1 MRAIRRQ
8 TMNKKK
14 MSRKARENLIGYSFI
29 GIWIIGFL
37 AFMLVPLLTSLV
49 YSLSEV
55 SITGTGI
62 VVTFHGFK
70 NYKNIFQIEEGF
82 VFTESL
88 VNFVFKEL
96 IFQLPIII
104 VFSVLIAMLLN
115 QKIKGRG
122 FFRTVFF
129 LPVIIASGPVIKEL
143 ISQGAGGTN
152 IFETYGFISVI
163 ENTLNPALAEPIIK
177 IFSEIIIIFWFSGVQ
192 ILIFLAGLQKI
203 DKQVYEAAKVDGA
216 GAWQAFWKITLP
228 ALSNLVFINAI
239 YTIVL
244 LATFSENKVIV
255 NIKNNM
261 FNFRTGYGMA
271 SAMAWIYSLTVL
283 LLIGLVGLIARIGSR
298 RSRRSF

>member
-1 MRAIRRQ
+1 M
-8 TMNKKK
+8 
-14 MSRKARENLIGYSFI
+14 RENLIGYSFI

-37 AFMLVPLLTSLV
+37 FFMLYPLVNSLI
-49 YSLSEV
+49 YSLSNVQIE
-55 SITGTGI
+55 GTGI
-62 VVTFHGFK
+62 KVTYHGFK
-70 NYKNIFQIEEGF
+70 NFQNIFQIEEGF
-82 VFTESL
+82 KFTEAL

-104 VFSVLIAMLLN
+104 VFSILIAMLLN
-115 QKIKGRG
+115 QKLKGRG

-152 IFETYGFISVI
+152 IFETYGFIAVI
-163 ENTLNPALAEPIIK
+163 EDTLNPHLAEPIIN

-216 GAWQAFWKITLP
+216 GSWQSFWKITLP
-228 ALSNLVFINAI
+228 ALMNLVFVNAI

-244 LATFSENKVIV
+244 LATFSENEVIV
-255 NIKNNM
+255 SIKSNM
-261 FNFRTGYGMA
+261 FNFKTGYGMA

-283 LLIGLVGLIARIGSR
+283 LIIGALGLLARLVANKR
-298 RSRRSF
+298 RRGY

>member
-1 MRAIRRQ
+1 M
-8 TMNKKK
+8 
-14 MSRKARENLIGYSFI
+14 RENLIGYSFI

-37 AFMLVPLLTSLV
+37 FFMLYPLVNSLI
-49 YSLSEV
+49 YSLSNVQIE
-55 SITGTGI
+55 GTGI
-62 VVTFHGFK
+62 KVTYHGFK
-70 NYKNIFQIEEGF
+70 NFQNIFQIEEGF
-82 VFTESL
+82 KFTEAL

-104 VFSVLIAMLLN
+104 VFSILIAMLLN
-115 QKIKGRG
+115 QKLKGRG

-152 IFETYGFISVI
+152 IFETYGFIAVI
-163 ENTLNPALAEPIIK
+163 EDTLNPHLAEPIIN

-203 DKQVYEAAKVDGA
+203 DKHVYEAAKVDGA
-216 GAWQAFWKITLP
+216 GSWQSFWKITLP
-228 ALSNLVFINAI
+228 ALMNLVFVNAI

-244 LATFSENKVIV
+244 LATFSENEVIV
-255 NIKNNM
+255 SIKSNM
-261 FNFRTGYGMA
+261 FNFKTGYGMA

-283 LLIGLVGLIARIGSR
+283 LIIGALGLLARLVANR
-298 RSRRSF
+298 RRRGY

>member
-1 MRAIRRQ
+1 M
-8 TMNKKK
+8 
-14 MSRKARENLIGYSFI
+14 RENLIGYSFI

-37 AFMLVPLLTSLV
+37 FFMLYPLVNSLI
-49 YSLSEV
+49 YSLSNVQIE
-55 SITGTGI
+55 GTGI
-62 VVTFHGFK
+62 KVTYHGFK
-70 NYKNIFQIEEGF
+70 NFQNIFQIEEGF
-82 VFTESL
+82 KFTEAL

-104 VFSVLIAMLLN
+104 VFSILIAMLLN
-115 QKIKGRG
+115 QKLKGRG

-152 IFETYGFISVI
+152 IFETYGFIAVI
-163 ENTLNPALAEPIIK
+163 EDTLNPHLAEPIIN

-216 GAWQAFWKITLP
+216 GSWQSFWKITLP
-228 ALSNLVFINAI
+228 ALMNLVFVNAI

-244 LATFSENKVIV
+244 LATFSENEVIV
-255 NIKNNM
+255 SIKSNM
-261 FNFRTGYGMA
+261 FNFKTGYGMA

-283 LLIGLVGLIARIGSR
+283 LIIGALGLLARLVANR
-298 RSRRSF
+298 RRRGY

>member
-1 MRAIRRQ
+1 MPVIRRAA
-8 TMNKKK
+8 MNKKK
-14 MSRKARENLIGYSFI
+14 MSRKMRENLIGYSFI

-37 AFMLVPLLTSLV
+37 FFMLYPLVNSLI
-49 YSLSEV
+49 YSLSNVQIE
-55 SITGTGI
+55 GTGI
-62 VVTFHGFK
+62 KVTYHGFK
-70 NYKNIFQIEEGF
+70 NFQNIFQIEEGF
-82 VFTESL
+82 KFTEAL

-104 VFSVLIAMLLN
+104 VFSILIAMLLN
-115 QKIKGRG
+115 QKLKGRG

-152 IFETYGFISVI
+152 IFETYGFIAVI
-163 ENTLNPALAEPIIK
+163 EDTLNPHLAEPIIN

-216 GAWQAFWKITLP
+216 GSWQSFWKITLP
-228 ALSNLVFINAI
+228 ALMNLVFVNAI

-244 LATFSENKVIV
+244 LATFSENEVIV
-255 NIKNNM
+255 SIKSNM
-261 FNFRTGYGMA
+261 FNFKTGYGMA

-283 LLIGLVGLIARIGSR
+283 LIIGALGLLARLVANR
-298 RSRRSF
+298 RRRGY

>member
-1 MRAIRRQ
+1 MI
-8 TMNKKK
+8 KKRL
-14 MSRKARENLIGYSFI
+14 SRKTRENLIGYSFI
-29 GIWIIGFL
+29 GVWIIGFL
-37 AFMLVPLLTSLV
+37 VFMLYPLINSLI
-49 YSLSEV
+49 YSLSNV
-55 SITGTGI
+55 QITGTGI
-62 VVTFHGFK
+62 VITFQGFQ
-70 NYKNIFQIEEGF
+70 NFKNIFQIEEGF
-82 VFTESL
+82 SFTEAL
-88 VNFVFKEL
+88 VNFIFKEL

-104 VFSVLIAMLLN
+104 VFSIIIAMLLN

-152 IFETYGFISVI
+152 IFETYGFIAVI
-163 ENTLNPALAEPIIK
+163 EDTLNPVFAEPIIK

-216 GAWQAFWKITLP
+216 GAWQSFWKITLP
-228 ALSNLVFINAI
+228 ALMNLVFINAI

-244 LATFSENKVIV
+244 LATFSENEVIV
-255 NIKNNM
+255 NIKANM
-261 FNFRTGYGMA
+261 FNFKTGYGMA

-283 LLIGLVGLIARIGSR
+283 LIIGLLGLFARIVSR
-298 RSRRSF
+298 KRRRGY